1 MPIKYKPNQ
10 VIGEKYRIEAEVNTG
25 EFAISYKAVRVAD
38 NRPVFFKQYSKPTI
52 LVPWYKAY
60 LKQVHALRDR
70 ISSNP
75 HTRAVCYEFYDVF
88 ESKPNICMAFEWAD
102 GGLDLAGKLRQPKLS
117 WEERVSYSMVMLYG
131 VRMLHEVK
139 IVHADLKPENLLLVP
154 DKCALGFRLKII
166 DMDQSFL
173 SDSRAAWH
181 GSEAY
186 AGTPSYYSPEHA
198 GGRGAYPTEASDAF
212 TCGVIL
218 AQVIGDGSPFPDDD
232 DGYRRAILQ
241 RPPRRVRLRGD
252 LGDKAR
258 NQTVEDI
265 INAALDASPARRPTV
280 AEMHMALGQA
290 LTGRGGSTASPG
302 GRSGTLAR
310 TSSSGIS
317 PVPPVTPTPPSSG
330 SSASPASSSI
340 TAPPGSA
347 SPVAGTAMLEL
358 HSGLSSGAAPLVIK
372 TDMEVGV
379 ALLRHMGPEYSLM
392 SNPQF
397 RIFRTDGQ
405 WMVEPFIAAT
415 NATLL
420 DGRRIEA
427 AVPLLDGQELAV
439 GSRDPSKNI
448 KKAPLTV
455 RLIHG

>member
-1 MPIKYKPNQ
+1 MPIKYRPNQ
-10 VIGEKYRIEAEVNTG
+10 VVGGRYRIESEVNTG

-38 NRPVFFKQYSKPTI
+38 NCPVFFKQYSKPTI

-60 LKQVHALRDR
+60 LKQVHALRGR

-75 HTRAVCYEFYDVF
+75 HTRAVCYEFYDIF

-198 GGRGAYPTEASDAF
+198 GGRDAYPTEASDAF
-212 TCGVIL
+212 TCGIIL
-218 AQVIGDGSPFPDDD
+218 AQVIGDGSPFPDDE
-232 DGYRRAILQ
+232 DGYRRAIQ
-241 RPPRRVRLRGD
+241 HRPPRRVRLRGD
-252 LGDKAR
+252 FGDKAR
-258 NQTVEDI
+258 NRIVEDI
-265 INAALDASPARRPTV
+265 INAALEASAARRPTV
-280 AEMHMALGQA
+280 AQLHQALGQA
-290 LTGRGGSTASPG
+290 LTGRSGPTVVAD
-302 GRSGTLAR
+302 GRSAILGRLSHAD
-310 TSSSGIS
+310 IP
-317 PVPPVTPTPPSSG
+317 PVPPNVATPSSPDSSGTAASPSSSPPPSQATNEAG
-330 SSASPASSSI
+330 
-340 TAPPGSA
+340 
-347 SPVAGTAMLEL
+347 VAVVEL
-358 HSGLSSGAAPLVIK
+358 RSGLSSGARPLVIK
-372 TDMEVGV
+372 TDMEVGA
-379 ALLRHMGPEYSLM
+379 ALLLHMGPEYSFM
-392 SNPQF
+392 SSPQF
-397 RIFRTDGQ
+397 RIFRVGGR
-405 WMVEPFIAAT
+405 WMVEPFPAAT

-455 RLIHG
+455 RLING